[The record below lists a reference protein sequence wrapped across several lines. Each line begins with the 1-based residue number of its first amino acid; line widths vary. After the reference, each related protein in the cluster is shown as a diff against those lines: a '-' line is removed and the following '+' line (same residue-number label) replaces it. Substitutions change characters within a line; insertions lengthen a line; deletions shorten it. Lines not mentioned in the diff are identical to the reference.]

1 VRGFLFKYQAVPTD
15 DFLRDKGPH
24 ISDPD
29 FWSNSMPVW
38 AVCGVYFRK
47 GLEPDD
53 VLFFMPQK
61 HCYPQRT
68 SPYRFTGF
76 LTCSEKTDNSSLKS
90 LEGISADFARRYKR
104 SLNEHLAL
112 DKPKTKKI
120 RSVNVVIGT
129 RDSESSRWFGDHSI
143 PVQPLLRQMGLKGQ
157 LAALEGR
164 SNNIPPL
171 DGTQS
176 VKLMRKLISLA
187 RVSKGMGQFPP
198 PDGTSKCGT
207 CSR

>member
-1 VRGFLFKYQAVPTD
+1 VRGFLFKYQAALTD

-53 VLFFMPQK
+53 VLFFIPQK
-61 HCYPQRT
+61 RSYPQGM
-68 SPYRFTGF
+68 SPYHFTGF
-76 LTCSEKTDNSSLKS
+76 LTCSMKTDGRSLRS
-90 LEGISADFARRYKR
+90 LGGISVDFAGRYQI
-104 SLNEHLAL
+104 SLDEHLAL

-120 RSVNVVIGT
+120 RASNVVIGT
-129 RDSESSRWFGDHSI
+129 KDSESSRWFGDHSI
-143 PVQPLLRQMGLKGQ
+143 PVQPLLREAGLKSQ

-164 SNNIPPL
+164 NNNIPPL
-171 DGTQS
+171 DGTQT
-176 VKLMRKLISLA
+176 VKLRRKLISLTGI
-187 RVSKGMGQFPP
+187 SKGMGPFPP
-198 PDGTSKCGT
+198 AYGTSKCRT
-207 CSR
+207 CAR

>member
-1 VRGFLFKYQAVPTD
+1 MRGFLFKYQAVPID

-61 HCYPQRT
+61 RTYPDGMP
-68 SPYRFTGF
+68 PYRFTGF
-76 LTCSEKTDNSSLKS
+76 FTCSKKIEGVSLRSLK
-90 LEGISADFARRYKR
+90 GISANYAKRYR
-104 SLNEHLAL
+104 ISLDEHLAG
-112 DKPKTKKI
+112 DKKRTKEI
-120 RSVNVVIGT
+120 RATNVVVGKA
-129 RDSESSRWFGDHSI
+129 DYALSRWFGD
-143 PVQPLLRQMGLKGQ
+143 QPIGAQQLLRDLGLSDQ
-157 LAALEGR
+157 LTNLGKR
-164 SNNIPPL
+164 NNNIPPL
-171 DGTQS
+171 DERQTM
-176 VKLMRKLISLA
+176 KLRKKLASLT
-187 RVSKGMGQFPP
+187 RPSKGMRSFPP
-198 PDGTSKCGT
+198 PGGASKCAT